1 MKKAR
6 EKWLK
11 KGRREKEE
19 RDYNHKRK
27 EAHKI
32 TRNKKKVYMKNV
44 IESIE
49 EDQNKLLNRVYELV
63 RQILEEEMIPEE
75 WTETI
80 TVPIHKRG
88 DRVRCKNYRGIA
100 LGNAAYKILSDII
113 LGNIEPYIEKIMGD
127 YQNGFRDGR
136 SVIDNIFALKI
147 INKKLWEYNQ
157 SIRYLFID
165 FQRAYDFIHTDTIW
179 KCMEEFKI
187 PTKLINI
194 CKTCIQK
201 TRSAVRIEGTLSS
214 FFENKTGL
222 KQGDPLSPTLFN
234 LALQKVIQSIEIVP
248 TGTKIDKEQMNILEY
263 ADDIVLIGKKIK

>member
-100 LGNAAYKILSDII
+100 LGNAAYKILASII
-113 LGNIEPYIEKIMGD
+113 VEKLNHI
-127 YQNGFRDGR
+127 
-136 SVIDNIFALKI
+136 S
-147 INKKLWEYNQ
+147 KKLLGT
-157 SIRYLFID
+157 IRMVSE
-165 FQRAYDFIHTDTIW
+165 
-179 KCMEEFKI
+179 MED
-187 PTKLINI
+187 L
-194 CKTCIQK
+194 
-201 TRSAVRIEGTLSS
+201 
-214 FFENKTGL
+214 
-222 KQGDPLSPTLFN
+222 
-234 LALQKVIQSIEIVP
+234 
-248 TGTKIDKEQMNILEY
+248 
-263 ADDIVLIGKKIK
+263 